1 MAGKNSQDGCA
12 NVVAGVVVGIIVLV
26 SLVPK
31 TVWIGLGIAVA
42 VGLLAWLAYAGLSAL
57 AERSAAEEEK
67 RRAAVEA
74 EAVAA
79 ERRRVD
85 AARKVKQ
92 LLVEMIGEK
101 NASLVQTAKGSVQ
114 KVKNSEAARAGWL
127 GDVDFTQD
135 IKGITENF
143 RKAFELRKV
152 GDQLSA
158 LDNPG
163 ADDRKILDEAKASAD
178 HLEQVAIERV
188 KLIGKCANEAQ
199 LIDESLRNERKDAR
213 TAEQRAELH
222 AKLSAILY
230 GIEAAPAY
238 PVQNTMADTVL
249 ARVQAYREIKNQ
261 IHSARD

>member
-114 KVKNSEAARAGWL
+114 KVKNSEAARVLTGIQDGHDGGVDG
-127 GDVDFTQD
+127 GDVW
-135 IKGITENF
+135 
-143 RKAFELRKV
+143 V
-152 GDQLSA
+152 
-158 LDNPG
+158 
-163 ADDRKILDEAKASAD
+163 
-178 HLEQVAIERV
+178 
-188 KLIGKCANEAQ
+188 
-199 LIDESLRNERKDAR
+199 
-213 TAEQRAELH
+213 
-222 AKLSAILY
+222 
-230 GIEAAPAY
+230 
-238 PVQNTMADTVL
+238 
-249 ARVQAYREIKNQ
+249 
-261 IHSARD
+261 